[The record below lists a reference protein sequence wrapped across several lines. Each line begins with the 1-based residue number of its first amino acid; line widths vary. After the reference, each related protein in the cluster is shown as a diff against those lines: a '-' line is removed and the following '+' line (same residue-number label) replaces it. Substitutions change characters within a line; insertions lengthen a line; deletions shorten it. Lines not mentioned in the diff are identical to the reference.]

1 MCLEIYSK
9 VQRFEILSRW
19 HNVLK
24 KSLLQHSK
32 NNCNYLSLFNSVHI
46 YALVGSTKTLETINY
61 TNFNTPNGQNNIVI
75 TTENYM
81 TQSKINSNYIFAGL
95 GIVIVLLIFGI
106 LVHLWRKSKTLER
119 KLFQQTSRKNGRT
132 NDLSKENQLMIQSD
146 STMHSCNTEHF
157 YRPIATEYDEID
169 EDVEIP
175 TLSDDYEKPKKPR
188 KKNKTLFLAENS
200 TTKRNKQSS
209 NLSENILD
217 LYLSPVFAPDV
228 KSSSSLE
235 EKNSYLEVI

>member
-1 MCLEIYSK
+1 MS
-9 VQRFEILSRW
+9 V
-19 HNVLK
+19 
-24 KSLLQHSK
+24 
-32 NNCNYLSLFNSVHI
+32 FNSYHI
-46 YALVGSTKTLETINY
+46 YAFEGSTKTHATINN
-61 TNFNTPNGQNNIVI
+61 TNFNTPNGENNIVV

-106 LVHLWRKSKTLER
+106 LIHLWRKSKTLER
-119 KLFQQTSRKNGRT
+119 KLVLQQISRDNDGS
-132 NDLSKENQLMIQSD
+132 NDLSKQNQLMSQSD
-146 STMHSCNTEHF
+146 FIMHSCNTEHF

-175 TLSDDYEKPKKPR
+175 TLSDDYKKPKKPR
-188 KKNKTLFLAENS
+188 EKNKTIFQAEDS
-200 TTKRNKQSS
+200 IIKRNKQSS
-209 NLSENILD
+209 NLSRNILG

-235 EKNSYLEVI
+235 ERNSYLEVI

>member
-1 MCLEIYSK
+1 MS
-9 VQRFEILSRW
+9 V
-19 HNVLK
+19 
-24 KSLLQHSK
+24 
-32 NNCNYLSLFNSVHI
+32 FNSYHI
-46 YALVGSTKTLETINY
+46 YAFVGSTKTHATINN
-61 TNFNTPNGQNNIVI
+61 TNFNTPNGENNIVV

-106 LVHLWRKSKTLER
+106 LIHLWRKSKTLER
-119 KLFQQTSRKNGRT
+119 KLVLQQISRDNYGS
-132 NDLSKENQLMIQSD
+132 NDLSKQNQLMSQSD
-146 STMHSCNTEHF
+146 FIMHSCNTEHF

-175 TLSDDYEKPKKPR
+175 TLSDDYKKSKKPR
-188 KKNKTLFLAENS
+188 GKNKTIFQAEDS
-200 TTKRNKQSS
+200 IIKRNKQSS
-209 NLSENILD
+209 NLSENILG

-235 EKNSYLEVI
+235 ERNSYLEVI